1 MVEKEKKCIY
11 SVVKISDIINVI
23 IPFFEKYTLQTK
35 KRADFL
41 LWKRAAMLKYNKRG
55 IQEDLLKIKASMN
68 RGLSKQLKKRFP
80 LVEGVNRPKIKFNL
94 PLNPYWVSGFVS
106 GDGCFSVYILEK
118 ELKEYGNTRIR
129 FNICQNEIDKELLEY
144 MKIYFNCGNISK
156 NNTIIN
162 YDVYSIIDIEKN
174 IIPFFLKYPIR
185 GEKYNNFI
193 KWIKVFDLIKNKKHL
208 TAEGFEKI
216 KKIKGKMNSFNLK

>member
-1 MVEKEKKCIY
+1 MKKKKCIY

-41 LWKRAAMLKYNKRG
+41 LWKRAAELKYNKRG

-80 LVEGVNRPKIKFNL
+80 LVEGVNRPKVKFNL

-106 GDGCFSVYILEK
+106 GEGCFSVYTLEK
-118 ELKEYGNTRIR
+118 EFKEYGNTRIR

-144 MKIYFNCGNISK
+144 MKIYFNCGNITKSK
-156 NNTIIN
+156 TIIY
-162 YDVYSIIDIEKN
+162 YDVYSIIDIEN

-208 TAEGFEKI
+208 TAEGFEEI